1 MTTAVIPHL
10 VCLLA
15 FALTSITG
23 AILAVVVRR
32 LFKRITE
39 LERARVQAQIEADTD
54 HLTGIW
60 SRRGGERRLNEALRQ
75 VPCAVAYIDLDKF
88 GRLNKEHGQAAG
100 DKQLV
105 EFTKFLAARFRR
117 SCDTVY
123 REGGDEFVVVM
134 PALVRYPD
142 ALSLAS
148 QEPQPDPL
156 HLAELYL
163 QRNLEEITHQSGI
176 PFTFGVITT
185 RQYPIGKVLN
195 QAKEEMRAAKRR
207 KQFLIDAMEE
217 T

>member
-1 MTTAVIPHL
+1 MSNTAIFFF
-10 VCLLA
+10 LLA
-15 FALTSITG
+15 FAFISIASTVQALT
-23 AILAVVVRR
+23 ARR
-32 LFKRITE
+32 LLKRIMD
-39 LERARVQAQIEADTD
+39 LERDRAEAQREADTD
-54 HLTGIW
+54 YLTGTW

-75 VPCAVAYIDLDKF
+75 VPCAVAYLDLDGF
-88 GRLNKEHGQAAG
+88 GKINKEHGQAAG

-217 T
+217 V

>member
-1 MTTAVIPHL
+1 MTITVIAHL
-10 VCLLA
+10 VCLLGIVLA
-15 FALTSITG
+15 SG
-23 AILAVVVRR
+23 ILAFFVRQ
-32 LFKRITE
+32 LLKRITE
-39 LERARVQAQIEADTD
+39 LERARVQAQTEADTD

-207 KQFLIDAMEE
+207 KQFLIGAMEE
-217 T
+217 M

>member
-1 MTTAVIPHL
+1 MTPTFIAHL
-10 VCLLA
+10 VCLIGIVIA
-15 FALTSITG
+15 SGT
-23 AILAVVVRR
+23 LAVFINE
-32 LFKRITE
+32 LLKRITE
-39 LERARVQAQIEADTD
+39 LERARIQAQTEADTD

-75 VPCAVAYIDLDKF
+75 VPCAVAYLDLDGF
-88 GRLNKEHGQAAG
+88 GKINKEHGQAAG
-100 DKQLV
+100 DDQLV
-105 EFTKFLAARFRR
+105 EFARWLTARFRR

-176 PFTFGVITT
+176 PFTFGIVTT
-185 RQYPIGKVLN
+185 RQHPIGKVLN
-195 QAKEEMRAAKRR
+195 QAKEEMRLVKQR
-207 KQFLIDAMEE
+207 KKLLIDAMEE
-217 T
+217 G

>member
-1 MTTAVIPHL
+1 MAIMTITVIAHL
-10 VCLLA
+10 VCLLGIVLA
-15 FALTSITG
+15 SG
-23 AILAVVVRR
+23 ILAFFVRQ
-32 LFKRITE
+32 LLKRIAE
-39 LERARVQAQIEADTD
+39 LERARVQAQTEADTD
-54 HLTGIW
+54 HLTGVW

-207 KQFLIDAMEE
+207 KQFLIGAMEE
-217 T
+217 M